1 MFFAELATSI
11 RAEVHGC
18 PTPIIVT
25 AVRDASIEMCSR
37 TGINIHESSIAIS
50 AGSTQYNIAG
60 LPAESE
66 LNHVVDIFDG
76 TRALQ
81 PVSYNEL
88 KRRLG
93 DGDQEG
99 KPKYYAQKDNTAIFV
114 APKPQVADTLRIIYT
129 VKPTHDASGLPD
141 TIGLEHKEVIIHGA
155 LYRLQMMNDQPWST
169 PTFAG
174 VNKDLFER
182 GVGLITRQ
190 VKYGFSGGTLTCK
203 PRPFI

>member
-1 MFFAELATSI
+1 MFFAGLADSI

-18 PTPIIVT
+18 PTPIIVN

-37 TGINIHESSIAIS
+37 TGINIHESSIAIT
-50 AGSTQYNIAG
+50 AGATQYNIAG

-76 TRALQ
+76 TQALQ
-81 PVSYNEL
+81 PISFNEL

-99 KPKYYAQKDNTAIFV
+99 KPKYYAQKDNTAIYV
-114 APKPQVADTLRIIYT
+114 APKPQEADTLRIVYT
-129 VKPTHDASGLPD
+129 VKPTHVASVIPD
-141 TIGLEHKEVIIHGA
+141 TIGREHQEVIIHGA

-169 PTFAG
+169 PTLAG
-174 VNKDLFER
+174 VNKDLFEK
-182 GVGLITRQ
+182 GVGRITRQ

-203 PRPFI
+203 PRPFL